1 MANPEPRSSGP
12 DRVQP
17 PFSSDESSG
26 SPRRF
31 VGLSRAEV
39 EQRLRTRGCNELP
52 TTSRRRTWQIAF
64 DVLREPMFLLLLA
77 SGVIYL
83 VLGETRDAAMLLGFV
98 FVIIGITLYQ
108 ERKTERA
115 LDSLRDLASPRAL
128 VLRDGEV
135 TRIPGREVVEDDIVI
150 LVEGDRVPA
159 DGIVLDSNH
168 LMLDE
173 SLLTGESMPVRKIAG
188 DGQGTLGRP
197 GGDDQPGV
205 YSGTVVVQG
214 QGVARVRATGLATE
228 MGKIGKTLAKEKQ
241 ESSPLELETRRV
253 VRNFASAGLVVCVLV
268 VVFYLVTRGNLLGG
282 LLAGLTLAMALL
294 PEEIPVVQTV
304 FLALGAWRMSQK
316 QALTRRLQAIQAIGS
331 ATVLCVDKT
340 GTLTLNKM
348 AVWKV
353 FGGGHFCD
361 IDGVS
366 ATRLPDECHETIEYA
381 MLASQEIPV
390 DPMEKALAEL
400 GKRALDTTEHLH
412 PDWQLVREYQLS
424 RQLMAMSRVW
434 KSPDGHDYVIAAK
447 GAPEAIGDLCHL
459 APAGLRELSE
469 RVNVMAREGL
479 RVLAVARARFTLTG
493 LPQEQHDFQFDL
505 IGLVGFTDP
514 VRPQVK
520 SAVESCY
527 KAGIRVVM
535 ITGDYAGTASKIGR
549 EIGLRNPELVIT
561 GPEMEEMSDA
571 ELRFRVRGANVFA
584 RVVPE
589 QKLKLVN
596 ALKANSEVV
605 VMTGDGVNDAPA
617 LKSAHVG
624 IAMGGRG
631 TDVARES
638 SAMVL
643 LDDDFSTIVQAV
655 RQGRRILDNLKKA
668 FAYIFSV
675 HVPIAGMSLLP
686 ILFKWPLVLL
696 PVHVVFL
703 ELIIDPSCSVVF
715 EAEPEERGVMD
726 RPPRRLHEP
735 VFDRSTVGLSL
746 LQGVWVL
753 LILLGVYEVALRRGL
768 GDTDARTLTF
778 VTLVLANLG
787 LILTNRSWSHTIV
800 SSIRVPNRSL
810 WYVVTGA
817 LVFLSLAL
825 YVPFLRGLFRFSML
839 HPIDILICVI
849 GGFVS
854 IGWFEAYKY
863 VHNHIMPRRQAR
875 SEARS

>member
-1 MANPEPRSSGP
+1 MANPEA
-12 DRVQP
+12 Q
-17 PFSSDESSG
+17 
-26 SPRRF
+26 RF
-31 VGLSRAEV
+31 VGLTSAEV
-39 EQRLRTRGCNELP
+39 RERLRTVGYNELP
-52 TTSRRRTWQIAF
+52 ASNRRRMWRIVF

-83 VLGETRDAAMLLGFV
+83 ILGEASDAAMLLGFV

-115 LDSLRDLASPRAL
+115 LEALRDLASPRAL

-135 TRIPGREVVEDDIVI
+135 TRIPGREVVPDDIVL

-159 DGIVLDSNH
+159 DCIVLDSNH

-173 SLLTGESMPVRKIAG
+173 SLLTGESMPVRKTAG
-188 DGQGTLGRP
+188 DPQGKLGRP

-214 QGVARVRATGLATE
+214 NGVARVRATGLATE
-228 MGKIGKTLAKEKQ
+228 MGKIGKTLQEEKQ
-241 ESSPLELETRRV
+241 ESSPLERETRRV
-253 VRNFASAGLVVCVLV
+253 VRNSASAGLIVCALV

-316 QALTRRLQAIQAIGS
+316 RALTRRLQAIQAIGS

-348 AVWKV
+348 AVCKV
-353 FGGGHFCD
+353 ATAGLLCD
-361 IDGVS
+361 IDGVA
-366 ATRLPDECHETIEYA
+366 ATELPDECHETIEYA

-390 DPMEKALAEL
+390 DPMERALAEL
-400 GKRALDTTEHLH
+400 GGRALKTTEHIH
-412 PDWQLVREYQLS
+412 PDWQLVREYPLS

-459 APAGLRELSE
+459 GSARMHELSE
-469 RVNVMAREGL
+469 RVNVMAAEGL
-479 RVLAVARARFTLTG
+479 RVLAVARARFTLSG
-493 LPQEQHDFQFDL
+493 LPQEQHDFTFEL

-514 VRPQVK
+514 VRQQVK
-520 SAVESCY
+520 SAVESCHR
-527 KAGIRVVM
+527 AGIRVVM

-549 EIGLRNPELVIT
+549 EIGLANLDVVIT
-561 GPEMEEMSDA
+561 GPEMEEMTDA
-571 ELRFRVRGANVFA
+571 ELRFRVRSANVFA

-589 QKLKLVN
+589 QKLKLVD

-617 LKSAHVG
+617 LKAAHVG

-638 SAMVL
+638 AAMIL

-686 ILFKWPLVLL
+686 ILLKWPLVLL

-703 ELIIDPSCSVVF
+703 ELIIDPACSVVF
-715 EAEPEERGVMD
+715 EAEPEERGVMN
-726 RPPRRLHEP
+726 RPPRHLNEP
-735 VFDRSTVGLSL
+735 VIDRRTVGLAL
-746 LQGVWVL
+746 LQGFWILLVL
-753 LILLGVYEVALRRGL
+753 LAVFAVALHRGQ
-768 GDTDARTLTF
+768 GEAEARTLTF
-778 VTLVLANLG
+778 VTLVFANLG
-787 LILTNRSWSHTIV
+787 LILTNRSWSRTIV

-810 WYVVTGA
+810 WYVLVGA
-817 LVFLSLAL
+817 LAFLLLAL
-825 YVPFLRGLFRFSML
+825 YVPFLRGLFKFATL
-839 HPIDILICVI
+839 HPTDLLICII
-849 GGFVS
+849 GGGVS
-854 IGWFEAYKY
+854 IAWFEAYKY
-863 VHNHIMPRRQAR
+863 IRNHILPRGQTK
-875 SEARS
+875 SEARG

>member
-1 MANPEPRSSGP
+1 MANP
-12 DRVQP
+12 DAQ
-17 PFSSDESSG
+17 
-26 SPRRF
+26 RF
-31 VGLSRAEV
+31 VGLTRAEV
-39 EQRLRTRGCNELP
+39 ELRLRTHGYNELP
-52 TTSRRRTWQIAF
+52 AGDRRRMWRIAF
-64 DVLREPMFLLLLA
+64 DVVREPMFLLLLA

-83 VLGETRDAAMLLGFV
+83 ILGEARDAAMLLGFV

-115 LDSLRDLASPRAL
+115 LDALRDLASSRAL
-128 VLRDGEV
+128 VLRDGDV
-135 TRIPGREVVEDDIVI
+135 TRIPGREVVPDDIVL

-159 DGIVLDSNH
+159 DAIVLDSNH

-188 DGQGTLGRP
+188 DPQGELGRP
-197 GGDDQPGV
+197 GGDDLPGV
-205 YSGTVVVQG
+205 YSGTIVVQG
-214 QGVARVRATGLATE
+214 QGVVRVRATGLATE
-228 MGKIGKTLAKEKQ
+228 MGKIGKTLQQEKE
-241 ESSPLELETRRV
+241 ESSPLEIETRRV
-253 VRNFASAGLVVCVLV
+253 IRNFASAGLVICALV

-294 PEEIPVVQTV
+294 PEEIPVVLTV
-304 FLALGAWRMSQK
+304 FLALGAWRMSLK
-316 QALTRRLQAIQAIGS
+316 QALTRKLQAIQAIGS

-348 AVWKV
+348 AVWQV
-353 FGGGHFCD
+353 FGGGRFCD
-361 IDGVS
+361 VDGVS
-366 ATRLPDECHETIEYA
+366 ASALPDVCHETIEYA
-381 MLASQEIPV
+381 ILASQAIPV
-390 DPMEKALAEL
+390 DPMERALSEL
-400 GKRALDTTEHLH
+400 GTRALKSTEHVH
-412 PDWQLVREYQLS
+412 PDWQLVREYPLS

-434 KSPDGHDYVIAAK
+434 KSPDGRDYVIAAK

-459 APAGLRELSE
+459 APAGMNELSE
-469 RVNVMAREGL
+469 QVNVMASEGL
-479 RVLAVARARFTLTG
+479 RVLAVARARFTLAG
-493 LPQEQHDFQFDL
+493 LPQEQHDFQFEL

-520 SAVESCY
+520 AAVENCRR
-527 KAGIRVVM
+527 AGIRVVM

-549 EIGLRNPELVIT
+549 EIGLASPDVVIT

-571 ELRFRVRGANVFA
+571 ELRFRVRTANVFA

-589 QKLKLVN
+589 QKHRLVN

-617 LKSAHVG
+617 LKAAHVG
-624 IAMGGRG
+624 VAMGGRG

-638 SAMVL
+638 AAMVL

-726 RPPRRLHEP
+726 RPPRRLGEP
-735 VFDRSTVGLSL
+735 MFDRGTVGLAL
-746 LQGVWVL
+746 LQGLWVL
-753 LILLGVYEVALRRGL
+753 LIVLAVFAVALHRGQ
-768 GDTDARTLTF
+768 GEVDARTLTF
-778 VTLVLANLG
+778 VTMVLANLG
-787 LILTNRSWSHTIV
+787 LILTNRSWSRTIV

-810 WYVVTGA
+810 WYVVVGA
-817 LVFLSLAL
+817 LAFLGLAL
-825 YVPFLRGLFRFSML
+825 YVPFLRGLFKFSVL
-839 HPIDILICVI
+839 HPIDLLICLA
-849 GGFVS
+849 GGVVS
-854 IGWFEAYKY
+854 IAWFEVFKF
-863 VHNHIMPRRQAR
+863 VRNHGLLAR
-875 SEARS
+875 KRATAS

>member
-1 MANPEPRSSGP
+1 MANPEA
-12 DRVQP
+12 Q
-17 PFSSDESSG
+17 
-26 SPRRF
+26 RF
-31 VGLSRAEV
+31 VGLTQAEAAH
-39 EQRLRTRGCNELP
+39 RLKTIGYNELP
-52 TTSRRRTWQIAF
+52 TSNRRRMWQIAF
-64 DVLREPMFLLLLA
+64 GVVREPMFLLLLA
-77 SGVIYL
+77 SGIIYL
-83 VLGETRDAAMLLGFV
+83 VLGEARDAAMLLGFV

-115 LDSLRDLASPRAL
+115 LEALRDLASPRAL

-135 TRIPGREVVEDDIVI
+135 TRIPGREVVPDDVVL

-159 DGIVLDSNH
+159 DAVVLDSNH

-188 DGQGTLGRP
+188 DPRGELGRP
-197 GGDDQPGV
+197 GGDDLPGV
-205 YSGTVVVQG
+205 YSGTIVVQG
-214 QGVARVRATGLATE
+214 HGVVRVRATGFATE
-228 MGKIGKTLAKEKQ
+228 MGKIGKTLQQEKE
-241 ESSPLELETRRV
+241 ESSPLEVETRRV
-253 VRNFASAGLVVCVLV
+253 IRNFASAGLVVCALV
-268 VVFYLVTRGNLLGG
+268 VVFYLATRGNLLGG

-294 PEEIPVVQTV
+294 PEEIPVVLTV

-316 QALTRRLQAIQAIGS
+316 KALTRRLQAIQAIGS

-348 AVWKV
+348 AVWKIL
-353 FGGGHFCD
+353 GGGRFCD
-361 IDGVS
+361 VDGVS
-366 ATRLPDECHETIEYA
+366 ATALPDVCHETIEYA
-381 MLASQEIPV
+381 ILASQEIPV
-390 DPMEKALAEL
+390 DPMEKALSEL
-400 GKRALDTTEHLH
+400 GTRALKSTEHIH
-412 PDWQLVREYQLS
+412 PDWQLVREYPLS

-434 KSPDGHDYVIAAK
+434 KSPDGRDYVIAAK

-459 APAGLRELSE
+459 TPARMKEHSE
-469 RVNVMAREGL
+469 QVNVMASEGL
-479 RVLAVARARFTLTG
+479 RVLAVARARFTLPG
-493 LPQEQHDFQFDL
+493 LPQEQHDFQFEL

-520 SAVESCY
+520 GAVENCR

-535 ITGDYAGTASKIGR
+535 ITGDYAGTATKIGR
-549 EIGLRNPELVIT
+549 EIGLQSPESVIT
-561 GPEMEEMSDA
+561 GPEMAEMSDA
-571 ELRFRVRGANVFA
+571 ELRFRVRSTNVFA

-617 LKSAHVG
+617 LKAAHVG

-638 SAMVL
+638 AAMVL

-726 RPPRRLHEP
+726 RPPRRLDDP
-735 VFDRSTVGLSL
+735 LFDRRTVGLAL
-746 LQGVWVL
+746 LQGLWVL
-753 LILLGVYEVALRRGL
+753 LIVLAVYAVSLHRGQ
-768 GDTDARTLTF
+768 DEADARTLTF

-787 LILTNRSWSHTIV
+787 LILTNRSWSRTIV

-810 WYVVTGA
+810 WYVVVGA
-817 LVFLSLAL
+817 LAFLGLAL
-825 YVPFLRGLFRFSML
+825 YVPFLRGLFKFSIL
-839 HPIDILICVI
+839 HPSDLLICA
-849 GGFVS
+849 GGGVVS
-854 IGWFEAYKY
+854 IAWFEVFKF
-863 VHNHIMPRRQAR
+863 VRNHGLLGRKRVPV
-875 SEARS
+875 S

>member
-1 MANPEPRSSGP
+1 VASP
-12 DRVQP
+12 DTQ
-17 PFSSDESSG
+17 
-26 SPRRF
+26 RF
-31 VGLSRAEV
+31 VGLTKAEA
-39 EQRLRTRGCNELP
+39 EHRLKTIGYNELP
-52 TTSRRRTWQIAF
+52 VSSRRRMWQIAF

-77 SGVIYL
+77 SGIIYL
-83 VLGETRDAAMLLGFV
+83 VLGEARDAGMLLGFV

-115 LDSLRDLASPRAL
+115 LDALRDLASPRAL

-135 TRIPGREVVEDDIVI
+135 TRIPGREVVPDDVVL

-159 DGIVLDSNH
+159 DCVVLDSNH
-168 LMLDE
+168 LLVDE
-173 SLLTGESMPVRKIAG
+173 SLLTGEAMPVRKIAG
-188 DGQGTLGRP
+188 DPKGELGRP
-197 GGDDQPGV
+197 GGDDLPGV

-214 QGVARVRATGLATE
+214 NGVARVRATGLATE
-228 MGKIGKTLAKEKQ
+228 MGKIGKTLQQEKQ

-253 VRNFASAGLVVCVLV
+253 VRNFAGAGLVVCALV
-268 VVFYLVTRGNLLGG
+268 VVFYLVTRGSLLGG

-294 PEEIPVVQTV
+294 PEEIPVVLTV
-304 FLALGAWRMSQK
+304 FLALGAWRMSLK
-316 QALTRRLQAIQAIGS
+316 QALTRRLRAIQAIGS

-340 GTLTLNKM
+340 GTLTLNRM
-348 AVWKV
+348 AAWKV
-353 FGGGHFCD
+353 YNGGRFCD
-361 IDGVS
+361 VEGLS
-366 ATRLPDECHETIEYA
+366 ATGLPDECHETIEYA
-381 MLASQEIPV
+381 ILASQEIPV
-390 DPMEKALAEL
+390 DPMERALSEL
-400 GKRALDTTEHLH
+400 GKRALNTTEHIH
-412 PDWQLVREYQLS
+412 PDWQLVREYPLS

-434 KSPDGHDYVIAAK
+434 KSPDGRDYVIAAK

-459 APAGLRELSE
+459 APGETRELSD
-469 RVNVMAREGL
+469 RVNVMASEGL

-493 LPQEQHDFQFDL
+493 LPEEQHDFKFEL

-520 SAVESCY
+520 SAVESCR

-549 EIGLRNPELVIT
+549 EIGLASPDLAII
-561 GPEMEEMSDA
+561 GSEMEEMSDA
-571 ELRFRVRGANVFA
+571 ELRARVRSTNVFA

-589 QKLKLVN
+589 QKLRLVN

-617 LKSAHVG
+617 LKAAHVG

-638 SAMVL
+638 AAMVL

-668 FAYIFSV
+668 FAYILSV

-703 ELIIDPSCSVVF
+703 ELIIDPSCSIVF

-726 RPPRRLHEP
+726 RPPRRLNEP
-735 VFDRSTVGLSL
+735 VFDRSTVGLAL

-753 LILLGVYEVALRRGL
+753 LILLVVFAVALHRGQ
-768 GDTDARTLTF
+768 GAADARTLTF

-787 LILTNRSWSHTIV
+787 LILTNRSWSRTIAG
-800 SSIRVPNRSL
+800 SIRVPNRSL
-810 WYVVTGA
+810 WYVLGGA
-817 LVFLSLAL
+817 LAFLALAL
-825 YVPFLRGLFRFSML
+825 YVPFLRGLFKFSTL
-839 HPIDILICVI
+839 HPTDLLICVA
-849 GGFVS
+849 GAVAS
-854 IGWFEAYKY
+854 IAWFEAFKC
-863 VHNHIMPRRQAR
+863 VRNR
-875 SEARS
+875 SMQHTAHSIQVSD

>member
-1 MANPEPRSSGP
+1 MASP
-12 DRVQP
+12 DTQ
-17 PFSSDESSG
+17 
-26 SPRRF
+26 RF
-31 VGLSRAEV
+31 VGLTKAEV
-39 EQRLRTRGCNELP
+39 EQRLKTIGYNELP
-52 TTSRRRTWQIAF
+52 ATNRRRMWQIAF
-64 DVLREPMFLLLLA
+64 DVVREPMFLLLLA
-77 SGVIYL
+77 SGIIYII
-83 VLGETRDAAMLLGFV
+83 LGEARDAAMLLGFV

-115 LDSLRDLASPRAL
+115 LEALRDLASPRAL

-135 TRIPGREVVEDDIVI
+135 TRIPGREVVPDDIVL

-159 DGIVLDSNH
+159 DCVVLDSNH
-168 LMLDE
+168 LMVDE

-188 DGQGTLGRP
+188 DPHGELGRP
-197 GGDDQPGV
+197 GGDDLPGV

-214 QGVARVRATGLATE
+214 NGVARVRSTGLATE
-228 MGKIGKTLAKEKQ
+228 MGKIGKTLHQEKE
-241 ESSPLELETRRV
+241 ESSPLEIETRRV
-253 VRNFASAGLVVCVLV
+253 IRNFAGAGLVVCALI
-268 VVFYLVTRGNLLGG
+268 VVFYMVTRGNLLGG
-282 LLAGLTLAMALL
+282 FLAGLTLAMALL
-294 PEEIPVVQTV
+294 PEEIPVVLTV
-304 FLALGAWRMSQK
+304 FLALGAWRMSLK

-331 ATVLCVDKT
+331 STVLCVDKT

-348 AVWKV
+348 AVWKI
-353 FGGGHFCD
+353 FGGGRFCD
-361 IDGVS
+361 VDGVT
-366 ATRLPDECHETIEYA
+366 ATALPDVCHETVEYA
-381 MLASQEIPV
+381 ILASQEIPV
-390 DPMEKALAEL
+390 DPMERALSEL
-400 GKRALDTTEHLH
+400 GARALNATEHIH
-412 PDWQLVREYQLS
+412 PDWQLVREYPLS

-447 GAPEAIGDLCHL
+447 GAPEAVGDLCHL
-459 APAGLRELSE
+459 GPGMMRELSE
-469 RVNVMAREGL
+469 RVNMMASEGL
-479 RVLAVARARFTLTG
+479 RVLAVARARFTLAG
-493 LPQEQHDFQFDL
+493 LPQEQHDFQFEL

-520 SAVESCY
+520 SAVEDCH

-549 EIGLRNPELVIT
+549 EIGLAGPDVVIT

-571 ELRFRVRGANVFA
+571 ELRSRVRSANVFA

-617 LKSAHVG
+617 LKAAHVG

-638 SAMVL
+638 AAMVL

-726 RPPRRLHEP
+726 RPPRRLNEP
-735 VFDRSTVGLSL
+735 VFDRNTVGLAL
-746 LQGVWVL
+746 LQGLWVL
-753 LILLGVYEVALRRGL
+753 LIVLAIFAVSLHRGM
-768 GDTDARTLTF
+768 GAADARTLTF

-787 LILTNRSWSHTIV
+787 LILTNRSWSRTIV
-800 SSIRVPNRSL
+800 TSIRVPNRSL
-810 WYVVTGA
+810 WYVLIGA
-817 LVFLSLAL
+817 LAFLGLAL
-825 YVPFLRGLFRFSML
+825 YVPFLRGLFRFSTL
-839 HPIDILICVI
+839 HPTDLLICLA
-849 GGFVS
+849 GGVVS
-854 IGWFEAYKY
+854 IAWFEVFKF
-863 VHNHIMPRRQAR
+863 VRNHGLLAR
-875 SEARS
+875 KRAPAGQG

>member
-1 MANPEPRSSGP
+1 MANPEA
-12 DRVQP
+12 Q
-17 PFSSDESSG
+17 
-26 SPRRF
+26 RF
-31 VGLSRAEV
+31 VGLIKAEV
-39 EQRLRTRGCNELP
+39 EQRQKTIGYNELP
-52 TTSRRRTWQIAF
+52 ATNRRRMWRIAF
-64 DVLREPMFLLLLA
+64 DVVREPMFLLLLA
-77 SGVIYL
+77 SGIIYL
-83 VLGETRDAAMLLGFV
+83 ILGEARDAAMLLGFV

-115 LDSLRDLASPRAL
+115 LEALRDLASPRAL

-135 TRIPGREVVEDDIVI
+135 TRIPGREVVPDDIVL

-159 DGIVLDSNH
+159 DCVVLDSNH
-168 LMLDE
+168 LMVDE

-188 DGQGTLGRP
+188 DPQGALGRP
-197 GGDDQPGV
+197 GGDDLPGV

-214 QGVARVRATGLATE
+214 NGVARVRSTGLATE
-228 MGKIGKTLAKEKQ
+228 MGKIGKTLQQEKE
-241 ESSPLELETRRV
+241 ETSPLEVETRRV
-253 VRNFASAGLVVCVLV
+253 IRNFAGAGLVVCALV
-268 VVFYLVTRGNLLGG
+268 VVFYMVTRGNLLGG
-282 LLAGLTLAMALL
+282 FLAGLTLAMALL
-294 PEEIPVVQTV
+294 PEEIPVVLTV

-316 QALTRRLQAIQAIGS
+316 RALTRRLQAIQAIGS
-331 ATVLCVDKT
+331 STVLCVDKT

-353 FGGGHFCD
+353 FGGGQFCD
-361 IDGVS
+361 VDGVS
-366 ATRLPDECHETIEYA
+366 ATALPDLCHETIEYA
-381 MLASQEIPV
+381 ILASQEIPV
-390 DPMEKALAEL
+390 DPMERALSEL
-400 GKRALDTTEHLH
+400 GARALNTTEHIH
-412 PDWQLVREYQLS
+412 PDWQLVREYPLS

-434 KSPDGHDYVIAAK
+434 KSPDGRDYVIAAK
-447 GAPEAIGDLCHL
+447 GAPEAVGDLCHL
-459 APAGLRELSE
+459 GPGQTKEMADD
-469 RVNVMAREGL
+469 VNVMASEGL

-493 LPQEQHDFQFDL
+493 LPQEQHDFQFEL

-520 SAVESCY
+520 AAVEKCCG
-527 KAGIRVVM
+527 AGIRVVM
-535 ITGDYAGTASKIGR
+535 ITGDYAGTASNIGR
-549 EIGLRNPELVIT
+549 EIGLANPDQVIT

-571 ELRFRVRGANVFA
+571 ELRFRVRSTNVFA

-617 LKSAHVG
+617 LKAAHVG

-631 TDVARES
+631 TDVAREAA
-638 SAMVL
+638 AMVL

-703 ELIIDPSCSVVF
+703 ELIIDPACSVVF
-715 EAEPEERGVMD
+715 EAEPEERGVMG
-726 RPPRRLHEP
+726 RPPRRLDEP
-735 VFDRSTVGLSL
+735 LFDRRTVALAL
-746 LQGVWVL
+746 LQGLWVL
-753 LILLGVYEVALRRGL
+753 LIVLAVYAVSLHRGQ
-768 GDTDARTLTF
+768 GDADARTLTF

-787 LILTNRSWSHTIV
+787 LILTNRSWSRTIV

-810 WYVVTGA
+810 WYVVVGA
-817 LVFLSLAL
+817 LAFLALAL
-825 YVPFLRGLFRFSML
+825 YVPFLRGLFKFSTL
-839 HPIDILICVI
+839 HPTDLLICAA
-849 GGFVS
+849 GGAVS
-854 IGWFEAYKY
+854 IGWFEVFKF
-863 VHNHIMPRRQAR
+863 VRNHGLLGRRR
-875 SEARS
+875 TLEHKG

>member
-1 MANPEPRSSGP
+1 MANP
-12 DRVQP
+12 DAQ
-17 PFSSDESSG
+17 
-26 SPRRF
+26 RF
-31 VGLSRAEV
+31 VGLTRAEV
-39 EQRLRTRGCNELP
+39 ERRQKTVGFNELP
-52 TTSRRRTWQIAF
+52 ASNRRRMWRIIF

-77 SGVIYL
+77 SGIIYL
-83 VLGETRDAAMLLGFV
+83 VLGEARDAAMLLGFV

-115 LDSLRDLASPRAL
+115 LDALRDLASPRAL

-135 TRIPGREVVEDDIVI
+135 TRIPGREVVPDDIVL

-159 DGIVLDSNH
+159 DAMVLDSNH

-188 DGQGTLGRP
+188 DPQGELGRP
-197 GGDDQPGV
+197 GGDDMPGV

-214 QGVARVRATGLATE
+214 NGVARVRATGSATE
-228 MGKIGKTLAKEKQ
+228 MGKIGKTLEEEKP
-241 ESSPLELETRRV
+241 ESSPLERETRRV
-253 VRNFASAGLVVCVLV
+253 VRNFASAGLIVCALV
-268 VVFYLVTRGNLLGG
+268 VVFYLFTRGNLLGG

-353 FGGGHFCD
+353 FAGGRFCD

-366 ATRLPDECHETIEYA
+366 ATELPDECHETIEYA

-390 DPMEKALAEL
+390 DPMERALSEL
-400 GKRALDTTEHLH
+400 GRRALKTTEHIH
-412 PDWQLVREYQLS
+412 PDWQLVREYPLS

-434 KSPDGHDYVIAAK
+434 KSPDGRDYVIAAK

-459 APAGLRELSE
+459 ETGRMREFSE
-469 RVNVMAREGL
+469 RVNVMASEGL
-479 RVLAVARARFTLTG
+479 RVLAVARARFTLAG
-493 LPQEQHDFQFDL
+493 LPQEQHDFQFEL

-520 SAVESCY
+520 DAVENCR

-549 EIGLRNPELVIT
+549 EIGLASPDLVIT

-571 ELRFRVRGANVFA
+571 ELRFRVRSTNVFA

-617 LKSAHVG
+617 LKAAHVG

-638 SAMVL
+638 AAMVL

-726 RPPRRLHEP
+726 RPPRRLSEP
-735 VFDRSTVGLSL
+735 VFDRSTVGLAL
-746 LQGVWVL
+746 LQGLWIL
-753 LILLGVYEVALRRGL
+753 LIVLAVFAVSLHRGM
-768 GDTDARTLTF
+768 GEAEARTLTF
-778 VTLVLANLG
+778 ATLVLANLG
-787 LILTNRSWSHTIV
+787 LILTNRSWSRTIV

-810 WYVVTGA
+810 WYVVIGA
-817 LVFLSLAL
+817 LVFLALAL
-825 YVPFLRGLFRFSML
+825 YVPFLRGLFRFSTL
-839 HPIDILICVI
+839 HPTDLLICV
-849 GGFVS
+849 GGGVAS
-854 IGWFEAYKY
+854 IAWFEVFKF
-863 VHNHIMPRRQAR
+863 VRNHGLLGRRAK

>member
-1 MANPEPRSSGP
+1 MPSP
-12 DRVQP
+12 DTH
-17 PFSSDESSG
+17 
-26 SPRRF
+26 RF
-31 VGLSRAEV
+31 VGLTGAEV
-39 EQRLRTRGCNELP
+39 EQRLKTVGYNELP
-52 TTSRRRTWQIAF
+52 SSSRRRMWRIAF
-64 DVLREPMFLLLLA
+64 DVIREPMFLLLLGA
-77 SGVIYL
+77 GVIYL
-83 VLGETRDAAMLLGFV
+83 VLGEVRDAAMLLGFV

-115 LDSLRDLASPRAL
+115 LEALRDLASPRAL
-128 VLRDGEV
+128 VLRDGDV
-135 TRIPGREVVEDDIVI
+135 TRIPGREVVPDDIVL

-159 DGIVLDSNH
+159 DCVVLDSNH
-168 LMLDE
+168 LMVDE

-188 DGQGTLGRP
+188 DPQGELGRP
-197 GGDDQPGV
+197 GGDDMPGV

-228 MGKIGKTLAKEKQ
+228 MGKIGKTLQQEKE
-241 ESSPLELETRRV
+241 ESSPLEVETRRV
-253 VRNFASAGLVVCVLV
+253 VRNFASAGLVVCALV
-268 VVFYLVTRGNLLGG
+268 VVFYMVTRGNLLGG

-316 QALTRRLQAIQAIGS
+316 HALTRRLQAIQAIGS

-348 AVWKV
+348 AVCKLL
-353 FGGGHFCD
+353 GGGRLCD
-361 IDGVS
+361 VDGVS
-366 ATRLPDECHETIEYA
+366 ATTLPDLCHETVEYA
-381 MLASQEIPV
+381 ILASQEIAV
-390 DPMEKALAEL
+390 DPMERALHEL
-400 GKRALDTTEHLH
+400 GTRALNSTEHVH
-412 PDWQLVREYQLS
+412 PDWQLVREYPLS

-434 KSPDGHDYVIAAK
+434 KSPDGRDYVIAAK

-459 APAGLRELSE
+459 APGRMREMSE
-469 RVNVMAREGL
+469 QVNLMASDGL
-479 RVLAVARARFTLTG
+479 RVLAVARARFTLSG
-493 LPQEQHDFQFDL
+493 LPQEQHDFQFEL

-514 VRPQVK
+514 VRPEVK
-520 SAVESCY
+520 AAVENCH

-535 ITGDYAGTASKIGR
+535 ITGDYAGTASKIAR
-549 EIGLRNPELVIT
+549 EIGLGSPELVIT

-571 ELRFRVRGANVFA
+571 ELRFRVRSTNVFA

-589 QKLKLVN
+589 QKLKLVD

-617 LKSAHVG
+617 LKAAHVG
-624 IAMGGRG
+624 VAMGGRG
-631 TDVARES
+631 TDVAREAA
-638 SAMVL
+638 AMVL

-686 ILFKWPLVLL
+686 IIFKWPLVLL

-735 VFDRSTVGLSL
+735 VFDRRTVVLSL
-746 LQGVWVL
+746 LQGLWVL
-753 LILLGVYEVALRRGL
+753 LIVLAVYVVTLHRGQ
-768 GDTDARTLTF
+768 GDADARTLTF

-787 LILTNRSWSHTIV
+787 LILTNRSWSRTIV

-810 WYVVTGA
+810 WYVIVGA
-817 LVFLSLAL
+817 LAFLGLAL
-825 YVPFLRGLFRFSML
+825 YVPFLRGLFKFSTL
-839 HPIDILICVI
+839 HPTDLLICVL
-849 GGFVS
+849 GGAVS
-854 IGWFEAYKY
+854 IGWFELFKY
-863 VHNHIMPRRQAR
+863 VRNHRVLAR
-875 SEARS
+875 KRAAVGQG